1 MSGIERQVQARRR
14 RIAEEIRIVLDDL
27 GLNRKQFAEKMGRQ
41 PSEVTR
47 WLSGSHNFT
56 SDLLEEISI
65 ALGRPISGAEDRF
78 SHGAKGATTTK
89 PTDTKVDGYAHKGA
103 LGTLCEPTCV
113 VDFID
118 IPDSTA
124 RTLTRMARS
133 DGKTLREFIRET
145 LEKVAAEDAP
155 HAADFCGIWSE
166 GYPDADEIRAM
177 RTTNRLPLL

>member
-1 MSGIERQVQARRR
+1 MSGMERQVQARRR
-14 RIAEEIRIVLDDL
+14 RIAEEIKMVLGDL
-27 GLNRKQFAEKMGRQ
+27 GLNRKQFAERMGRQ

-47 WLSGSHNFT
+47 WLSGNHNFT

-78 SHGAKGATTTK
+78 SHRAKGAATTK
-89 PTDTKVDGYAHKGA
+89 PTDTKVDGYAHKDA

-113 VDFID
+113 VDVID
-118 IPDSTA
+118 LPDSTA
-124 RTLTRMARS
+124 RTLSRKAMS
-133 DGKTLREFIRET
+133 EGKTLREFIRET
-145 LEKVAAEDAP
+145 LEKVAAEDVP

-166 GYPDADEIRAM
+166 GYPDADEIRAT

>member
-1 MSGIERQVQARRR
+1 MERQVQARRR

-27 GLNRKQFAEKMGRQ
+27 GLNRKQFAERMGRQ

-78 SHGAKGATTTK
+78 SHGAKGATTT
-89 PTDTKVDGYAHKGA
+89 
-103 LGTLCEPTCV
+103 V

-118 IPDSTA
+118 LPDSTA

-145 LEKVAAEDAP
+145 LEKVAEEDAP
-155 HAADFCGIWSE
+155 RAADFCGIWSE
-166 GYPDADEIRAM
+166 GYPDADEIRAT